1 MEDKTFQIPSASEK
15 QSYKFLLDATLA
27 RRREQAANQIQSQE
41 ELDLGM
47 PDEERNEEQLVDS
60 AFAEALVVGN
70 MAEHSDEDPNE
81 ESDESDATR
90 EEDRAALGLE
100 LTPDKNYFRIG
111 EVAQLLSVEPHVLR
125 YWESEF
131 THIRPTKSGGQRV
144 YNRKTVEALQQIRN
158 LLYNDGFSIS
168 GARKKLKED
177 RREKRAV
184 PSVAHEASA
193 PPERLIEIEKD
204 LRDLIRFAEAN

>member
-27 RRREQAANQIQSQE
+27 RRREQAAKLIQSQE

-47 PDEERNEEQLVDS
+47 ADDEPLADTS
-60 AFAEALVVGN
+60 FAEAQAVGDL
-70 MAEHSDEDPNE
+70 AEQTQEDFE
-81 ESDESDATR
+81 GEGDATQDS
-90 EEDRAALGLE
+90 EPQGVSGFE
-100 LTPDKNYFRIG
+100 LTPGKNYFRIG

-131 THIRPTKSGGQRV
+131 SHIRPTKSGGQRV

-184 PSVAHEASA
+184 PVVHHEASA
-193 PPERLIEIEKD
+193 PTERLVEIEKD